1 MLVEIVR
8 RPAAQQRVRVRDV
21 LAGGHV
27 ERHDLEHGHRG
38 TRAQQPRSELG
49 VHSEIVPGPDDEHV
63 AVPARKAVSAD
74 LDRVA
79 ATLGAAF
86 ASDPLWT
93 WAFPGGD
100 KLDVWWRFLVQS
112 ALRYP
117 CVWLAGDYEAVSVW
131 IPPGASELTDA
142 EEERVGPLLEELIGP
157 RAHDVM
163 DVLER
168 FEESHPRDRPHY
180 YLSLLGTH
188 PEQRGHGV
196 GMRLLAENLAQ
207 IDEQAMPAYLESSN
221 PANDRRYEGVGFER
235 IGSFT
240 TPDASHTVSTM
251 WREPRG

>member
-1 MLVEIVR
+1 
-8 RPAAQQRVRVRDV
+8 
-21 LAGGHV
+21 
-27 ERHDLEHGHRG
+27 
-38 TRAQQPRSELG
+38 
-49 VHSEIVPGPDDEHV
+49 VPGRDDEHGTV
-63 AVPARKAVSAD
+63 SARNAVSAD
-74 LDRVA
+74 LDRAA
-79 ATLGAAF
+79 ATLAAAF

-117 CVWLAGDYEAVSVW
+117 NVWLAGDYEAVSVW

-142 EEERVGPLLEELIGP
+142 EEERVGPLLHELIGP
-157 RAHDVM
+157 RALDVM
-163 DVLER
+163 VLLGR
-168 FEESHPRDRPHY
+168 FEASHPRDRPHY

-188 PEQRGHGV
+188 PAQRGRGV

-221 PANDRRYEGVGFER
+221 PANVGRYELVGFEQ

-240 TPDASHTVSTM
+240 TPDASRTVSTM